1 MANCSPKKDIINRTK
16 YLNRCTGVVLLEN
29 GSCSSTSGAGDG
41 ATTINLP
48 HLDFSYTAVAWHVIR
63 PPSNTNKTIINGSKK
78 PKLIDVGVRIPVGE
92 DQDGDVVMD
101 TTYYKQQEYKLD
113 ADSGE
118 SVPVF
123 ERECQADIGYDEK
136 YFYHVFEWPISYAL
150 EPRLAG
156 GFVKSTTTSTS
167 TATGGGAP
175 TTTTTI
181 TYAEESSTVSAQLT
195 LAKVDSQL
203 EGIPEGSPIYHGGT
217 DNNAIFFQYESTS
230 KTVLAA
236 GDKINGWTVSK
247 VVNYTAVHS
256 NDTTFY
262 VSKTVRKRISKRSK
276 KNRSPSYIYINNNV
290 SKTKKK
296 RRQTES
302 ANTFIDIVNPGD
314 IVSGSKAI
322 RPGTTV
328 VSVEGNKVNLSQPL
342 GKGKIKEAK
351 FYSAQVTN
359 SQNDGTLCY
368 AELTGSGP
376 SFVADAFYDIDSSSG
391 PQSTIATVR
400 HVFNDDRNFNVDVV
414 TVGSI
419 TVEPLSLT
427 DRGGSNNSDNRK
439 HYLVTFTDA
448 TIINNINDINIEVT
462 QNLTASG
469 LNDTFSIGKIELV
482 NNKSFKIWFKA
493 NTSGDNS
500 FVRGWNVSIGSTT
513 TGNRIRVIAGKGI
526 INRSAVVGTYVSK
539 DKKQFVY
546 KPLLYKTDEECDDT
560 RYEDSN
566 AQYILGDIVLGDG
579 TDFLNDAW
587 LCVKPESNLAYDINN
602 IYWNLFNRPVD
613 KEKLEYWISQ
623 YKNDVSDLKL
633 KILTTEQ
640 EALNGQYVS
649 KVVSSECGNNID
661 KDYTKVYYPYDE
673 FKTFDDLIRPLS
685 TGIGEDPC
693 VDVKSAPAYTEEEL
707 KNTISKNIEGN
718 FTLSAITIPSE
729 MYKKLISDENS
740 LQNMLLNAVKTIS
753 TSIPKTTK
761 IPNLPPQ
768 VEAEDSSNI
777 NHIAE
782 SANRL
787 PPRIRK
793 IQYFIDDMSLISD
806 IELDPYSESNNLEIT
821 LKSIPRWTSTTT
833 VDGVTGDDVS
843 PGNGIRVLSNKTNGY
858 LDNIQILEGAFAPP
872 VPVIPGLPVVAPTKE
887 WIKDTEETAD
897 GNTLAGPWPEY
908 VWHGAGVNYQQ
919 NYDKVLNFRINEIS
933 EYVSD
938 AVRNKGNPFQD
949 NPEYAKIMKT
959 IMPSDTTIVVDS
971 TAAFPSSGYLMIP
984 KYTVKI
990 DVNPET
996 KNEDKKF
1003 YYLGE
1008 EIIYYKRKT
1017 QTEFRQCIRAMF
1029 GTTSTFETSVSTA
1042 EIDAGVY
1049 YIIKSLGNTNWQK
1062 YGAPANADVGTV
1074 FQATKDGVGSTETGE
1089 ATLFE
1094 STNIPFNDK
1103 PVVNAVS
1110 NSYEKRNYVVQYW
1123 PVQIQD
1129 KDVI

>member
-1 MANCSPKKDIINRTK
+1 MANCSPKKEIVNRTK
-16 YLNRCTGVVLLEN
+16 WYNRCTDEVQLTEPEN
-29 GSCSSTSGAGDG
+29 CLIPGFGL
-41 ATTINLP
+41 TTTPLS
-48 HLDFSYTAVAWHVIR
+48 FTYTAVAWNVVR
-63 PPSNTNKTIINGSKK
+63 PPSNNTRTIVNGSKK
-78 PKLIDVGVRIPVGE
+78 PKLIDVGVRVPVGE

-101 TTYYKQQEYKLD
+101 TTYYKQQEYVLD
-113 ADSGE
+113 EDSGE

-123 ERECQADIGYDEK
+123 ERECQADMGYDEK
-136 YFYHVFEWPISYAL
+136 YFYHVFEWPLSYTL
-150 EPRLAG
+150 EPRLVG
-156 GFVKSTTTSTS
+156 GFTKTTTTSTS
-167 TATGGGAP
+167 TGTDGGAP
-175 TTTTTI
+175 TTTEITTYS
-181 TYAEESSTVSAQLT
+181 TESSTVSAQLT
-195 LAKVDSQL
+195 LAKVDSQV

-217 DNNAIFFQYESTS
+217 DSNAIFFQYEATS

-276 KNRSPSYIYINNNV
+276 KNRSPSFIYINNNV

-302 ANTFIDIVNPGD
+302 ENTFIDVVNPGD
-314 IVSGSKAI
+314 LVSGSKAI

-328 VSVEGNKVNLSQPL
+328 VSIEGNKINLSQPL

-391 PQSTIATVR
+391 PQSTIATIR
-400 HVFNDDRNFNVDVV
+400 HVFNDDRNFNVDIV

-419 TVEPLSLT
+419 TLEPLSLR
-427 DRGGSNNSDNRK
+427 DRGGGNNSNDRK

-448 TIINNINDINIEVT
+448 TVINNINDINIQIT

-469 LNDTFSIGKIELV
+469 INDTFSIGKIELV

-500 FVRGWNVSIGSTT
+500 FVRAWNVSIGSTT
-513 TGNRIRVIAGKGI
+513 TGNRIKVVAGKGI

-613 KEKLEYWISQ
+613 KQKLEYWISQ
-623 YKNDVSDLKL
+623 YKNDISDLKN
-633 KILTTEQ
+633 KILNTEQ
-640 EALNGQYVS
+640 QALNGRYIS
-649 KVVSSECGNNID
+649 KVVSSECGNAID

-673 FKTFDDLIRPLS
+673 FKTFDDLIRPLG

-718 FTLSAITIPSE
+718 FTLSAISVPPE

-740 LQNMLLNAVKTIS
+740 LQNMLLRAVNTIS
-753 TSIPKTTK
+753 TSIPKSTK

-806 IELDPYSESNNLEIT
+806 TELDPYSESNNLEIT

-833 VDGVTGDDVS
+833 VDGITGDDVN

-858 LDNIQILEGAFAPP
+858 LDNIQVLEGAFPP
-872 VPVIPGLPVVAPTKE
+872 PAPVIPGFPSPDSTLE
-887 WIKDTEETAD
+887 WVKDTEETAD
-897 GNTLAGPWPEY
+897 GDTLAGPWPEY
-908 VWHGAGVNYQQ
+908 VWHGANVNYQQ
-919 NYDKVLNFRINEIS
+919 NYEKILNFRINEIS

-959 IMPSDTTIVVDS
+959 ILPSDTTIVVDS

-990 DVNPET
+990 EVNPET

-1008 EIIYYKRKT
+1008 EIIYYRRKT
-1017 QTEFRQCIRAMF
+1017 QTEFKQCTRGMF

-1062 YGAPANADVGTV
+1062 YGAPANAGVGTI

-1123 PVQIQD
+1123 PVEIQD